1 MAAPVPLTDGII
13 LRDTGREFGPD
24 FILNVEL
31 PALTG
36 PTITNLS
43 SITEVLN
50 IVGYLANATRGD
62 DTTIRKEG
70 SISKFIYG
78 QHSDQG
84 VYTAAGLAGAAPV
97 GPGAPGAPAPGD
109 GAAAGTLYT
118 TTPNQLI
125 DLDTLAATA
134 AAGGVVAG
142 AFIPQGI
149 LRRTQ
154 NAAGLNTPAVAID
167 IAALDTRASILSDC
181 VKQMITILEN
191 TRNVFGPKGWTA
203 LFNQVKGGG
212 AGSKHAKRTHRQHR
226 RKYSSK
232 QY

>member
-1 MAAPVPLTDGII
+1 MAAPLTNAIL

-24 FILNVEL
+24 FILNVQRAA
-31 PALTG
+31 PAG

-50 IVGYLANATRGD
+50 IVGYLSNTTRND
-62 DTTIRKEG
+62 NSTISEEG
-70 SISKFIYG
+70 SIDKLIYG
-78 QHSDQG
+78 EHAPGGQ
-84 VYTAAGLAGAAPV
+84 YTPAGLAGA
-97 GPGAPGAPAPGD
+97 PGA
-109 GAAAGTLYT
+109 GAALGTLYT

-125 DLDTLAATA
+125 DLDTLDAPAAITA
-134 AAGGVVAG
+134 ANAGVVAG

-154 NAAGLNTPAVAID
+154 NAPLHQASLPID
-167 IAALDTRASILSDC
+167 IASVAARDSLLSDC

-191 TRNVFGPKGWTA
+191 TRKIFGPKGWTA

-226 RKYSSK
+226 RRYSSK

>member
-1 MAAPVPLTDGII
+1 MAAPLTNVIL

-24 FILNVEL
+24 FILNVQL
-31 PALTG
+31 PALVG
-36 PTITNLS
+36 ATITNLS

-50 IVGYLANATRGD
+50 IVGYLSNTTRGD
-62 DTTIRKEG
+62 ATTIREEG
-70 SISKFIYG
+70 SISKLIYG
-78 QHSDQG
+78 EHDGVG
-84 VYTAAGLAGAAPV
+84 VYTAAGLAGA
-97 GPGAPGAPAPGD
+97 PGAPGA
-109 GAAAGTLYT
+109 GAALGTLYT
-118 TTPNQLI
+118 SAPNQLI
-125 DLDTLAATA
+125 DLDTLRAPPAIMNLN
-134 AAGGVVAG
+134 AGAVAG
-142 AFIPQGI
+142 AVIPQGI

-154 NAAGLNTPAVAID
+154 HAPLHTPTPPID
-167 IAALDTRASILSDC
+167 IAAVATRDSLLSDC

-191 TRNVFGPKGWTA
+191 TRKIFGPKGWTA

>member
-1 MAAPVPLTDGII
+1 MATVPLTDAI
-13 LRDTGREFGPD
+13 LLRNTGREFGPD
-24 FILNVEL
+24 FILNVQL
-31 PALTG
+31 PDLAG
-36 PTITNLS
+36 PIITNLS

-50 IVGYLANATRGD
+50 IVGYLSNNTRVD
-62 DTTIRKEG
+62 ASTIREEG
-70 SISKFIYG
+70 SIGKLIYG
-78 QHSDQG
+78 AHDAQG
-84 VYTAAGLAGAAPV
+84 VYTQAGLDGAPGLP
-97 GPGAPGAPAPGD
+97 GPGAAL
-109 GAAAGTLYT
+109 GTLYT

-125 DLDTLAATA
+125 DLNTLDAPAAIRA
-134 AAGGVVAG
+134 ANAGAVAG

-154 NAAGLNTPAVAID
+154 NAGPLNDPAAAID
-167 IAALDTRASILSDC
+167 IVALDIRATILSDC

>member
-1 MAAPVPLTDGII
+1 MAVVLTNAII

-31 PALTG
+31 PALTSG
-36 PTITNLS
+36 TITNLS

-50 IVGYLANATRGD
+50 IVGYLTNTTRGD

-70 SISKFIYG
+70 SISKLIYG

-84 VYTAAGLAGAAPV
+84 VYTQDGID
-97 GPGAPGAPAPGD
+97 GAPGVAAIALGAPPAPGI
-109 GAAAGTLYT
+109 GAAAGTLYR
-118 TTPNQLI
+118 TTPDKLF
-125 DLDTLAATA
+125 DLNTLAATA
-134 AAGGVVAG
+134 AGGNIVAA

-154 NAAGLNTPAVAID
+154 NAGALNTPADAIN
-167 IAALDTRASILSDC
+167 IAAVDTRASILSDC